1 MARWYVSM
9 QTVTDVG
16 IDRLRDMRIDR
27 LRSSSGGPAS
37 RQAYRALRDAI
48 IATELEPGQRLSENE
63 LAERL
68 AVSRTPIREALI
80 RLRDDRFVQIV
91 PQLGTFVTRISTA
104 AIEDA
109 QFIRESLECAAVRL
123 AATRAQRT
131 DLAALGGLV
140 RRQAEVVEDGD
151 YERFAVLDDEFHAG
165 LCELAGRP
173 VAWEVA
179 QRVKGHLNRVRRLSL
194 PQPNYLDEMVAEHRL
209 VLDAL
214 DRHDPDGAEA
224 TLRHHLRMVLSAL
237 PAIRLEHPDY
247 FDDDER
253 V

>member
-1 MARWYVSM
+1 
-9 QTVTDVG
+9 
-16 IDRLRDMRIDR
+16 
-27 LRSSSGGPAS
+27 
-37 RQAYRALRDAI
+37 
-48 IATELEPGQRLSENE
+48 
-63 LAERL
+63 
-68 AVSRTPIREALI
+68 
-80 RLRDDRFVQIV
+80 V

-104 AIEDA
+104 AVEDA

-123 AATRAQRT
+123 AATRAGEA
-131 DLAALGGLV
+131 DLAALDGLV
-140 RRQAEVVEDGD
+140 RRQAEVVEHGG
-151 YERFAVLDDEFHAG
+151 YERFAVLDDEFHAA

-194 PQPNYLDEMVAEHRL
+194 PQPHYLEEMVAEHRL

-214 DRHDPDGAEA
+214 RRGDPDGAEE

-237 PAIRLEHPDY
+237 PAIRAEHPDY
-247 FDDDER
+247 FEDEDG

>member
-1 MARWYVSM
+1 
-9 QTVTDVG
+9 
-16 IDRLRDMRIDR
+16 MRIDR
-27 LRSSSGGPAS
+27 LRSTSAGSAS
-37 RQAYRALRDAI
+37 RQAYRAIRDAI
-48 IATELEPGQRLSENE
+48 VAAELEPGQRLSENE

-104 AIEDA
+104 AVEDA

-123 AATRAQRT
+123 AATRAQDADVAELR
-131 DLAALGGLV
+131 DLV
-140 RRQAEVVEDGD
+140 RRQGEVVEDGD
-151 YERFAVLDDEFHAG
+151 YERFALLDDEFHSA
-165 LCELAGRP
+165 LCALAGRS

-214 DRHDPDGAEA
+214 GRGDPDAAEEA
-224 TLRHHLRMVLSAL
+224 LRHHLRMVLSAL
-237 PAIRLEHPDY
+237 PAIRVQHPEY
-247 FDDDER
+247 FEEER
-253 V
+253 G

>member
-1 MARWYVSM
+1 MS
-9 QTVTDVG
+9 QVG
-16 IDRLRDMRIDR
+16 IDRRRDMRIDR
-27 LRSSSGGPAS
+27 LRAGSAAPAS

-104 AIEDA
+104 AVEDA

-123 AATRAQRT
+123 AATRAET
-131 DLAALGGLV
+131 GDLEALAGLV
-140 RRQAEVVEDGD
+140 RQQAEVVQQGD
-151 YERFAVLDDEFHAG
+151 YERFAVLDDEFHAA

-173 VAWEVA
+173 VAWELA

-214 DRHDPDGAEA
+214 RRHDPDGAETA
-224 TLRHHLRMVLSAL
+224 LRHHLRMVLSAL
-237 PAIRLEHPDY
+237 PAIREQHPDY
-247 FDDDER
+247 FEPVER
-253 V
+253 D

>member
-1 MARWYVSM
+1 M

-104 AIEDA
+104 AVEDA

-123 AATRAQRT
+123 AATRAQGT

-140 RRQAEVVEDGD
+140 RRQAEVVEHGD
-151 YERFAVLDDEFHAG
+151 YERFAVLDDEFHAA

-194 PQPNYLDEMVAEHRL
+194 PQPNYLDAMVAEHRL
-209 VLDAL
+209 VLEAL
-214 DRHDPDGAEA
+214 ERHDPDAAEA

-237 PAIRLEHPDY
+237 PAIRVQHPDY
-247 FDDDER
+247 FEDEAGG
-253 V
+253 

>member
-1 MARWYVSM
+1 
-9 QTVTDVG
+9 VTEVG

-27 LRSSSGGPAS
+27 LHSSAGGPAS

-91 PQLGTFVTRISTA
+91 PQLGTFVTRISTSA
-104 AIEDA
+104 VEDA

-123 AATRAQRT
+123 AATRAQDGELA
-131 DLAALGGLV
+131 DLAGLV
-140 RRQAEVVEDGD
+140 RRQAEVVEHGD
-151 YERFAVLDDEFHAG
+151 YERFAVLDDEFHAA

-173 VAWEVA
+173 VAWELA

-194 PQPNYLDEMVAEHRL
+194 PHPNYLDEMVAEHRL
-209 VLDAL
+209 VLDAME
-214 DRHDPDGAEA
+214 RHDPDAAETA
-224 TLRHHLRMVLSAL
+224 LRHHLRMVLSAL
-237 PAIRLEHPDY
+237 PAIRLQHPDY
-247 FDDDER
+247 FDDEER
-253 V
+253 G

>member
-1 MARWYVSM
+1 
-9 QTVTDVG
+9 
-16 IDRLRDMRIDR
+16 MRIDR
-27 LRSSSGGPAS
+27 VQRSSGGPAS

-48 IATELEPGQRLSENE
+48 IAVELEPGQRLSENE

-104 AIEDA
+104 AVEDA

-123 AATRAQRT
+123 AATRS
-131 DLAALGGLV
+131 DAADIAGLSGLV
-140 RRQAEVVEDGD
+140 RRQAEVVEHGD
-151 YERFAVLDDEFHAG
+151 YERFAVLDDEFHAA

-173 VAWEVA
+173 VAWELA

-194 PQPNYLDEMVAEHRL
+194 PQPHYLDEMVAEHRL

-214 DRHDPDGAEA
+214 DRHDPDAAEE

-237 PAIRLEHPDY
+237 PAIRVQHPDY
-247 FDDDER
+247 FEEQER
-253 V
+253 G